1 MENKKLQIEKI
12 TDKIEIEEVEVQAD
26 PCKNDPYNGIYDCL
40 RDCSSGTSPKGTPA
54 Y

>member
-26 PCKNDPYNGIYDCL
+26 PCKDKWFGTYDCYY
-40 RDCSSGTSPKGTPA
+40 DCKGGSPRQSTA

>member
-12 TDKIEIEEVEVQAD
+12 TDKIEIEEVEIQSSD
-26 PCKNDPYNGIYDCL
+26 PCKDKWFGVYNCYYDCE
-40 RDCSSGTSPKGTPA
+40 GGTPRLSSA